1 VAAIVED
8 CPTCSYPL
16 QSNGCS
22 NCRQEQAKI
31 RKAGI
36 AALGGVRAFED
47 FTADAFK
54 PSPLQW
60 PALEAAKAF
69 DPLKDNL
76 YICGP
81 VGAGKSHLATIAARR
96 FLGKFVVRTLTP
108 FEISRQ
114 VRGAGSGR
122 DELDVVRGIADAKI
136 LVIDDMGTA
145 KDTEFLVGLIYE
157 IVNFRYL
164 NHRGGLI
171 VTSNLK
177 PSELGEKMGDDRI
190 VSRLIQ
196 LCKIIQLTGER
207 DHRIPT
213 P

>member
-1 VAAIVED
+1 VAAIVAE

-16 QSNGCS
+16 YSNGCS
-22 NCRQEQAKI
+22 NCRDEAAKV
-31 RKAGI
+31 RKTGI
-36 AALGGVRAFED
+36 LALGGIRAFED
-47 FTADAFK
+47 FTVEAFK
-54 PSPLQW
+54 PSPLQR

-76 YICGP
+76 YLCGP
-81 VGAGKSHLATIAARR
+81 VGAGKSHLAAIAARR
-96 FLGKFVVRTLTP
+96 FLGKTSIRTMTP

-122 DELDVVRGIADAKI
+122 DEIDVVRGIAESKI
-136 LVIDDMGTA
+136 LIIDDMGTA
-145 KDTEFLVGLIYE
+145 KDTEFLVGLLYE
-157 IVNFRYL
+157 IINHRYL

-196 LCKIIQLTGER
+196 LCKIILLAGER
-207 DHRIPT
+207 DHRIPSV
-213 P
+213 

>member
-1 VAAIVED
+1 VAAIVAE

-16 QSNGCS
+16 QSNICS
-22 NCRQEQAKI
+22 NCRDIAGRA
-31 RKAGI
+31 RKAGVL
-36 AALGGVRAFED
+36 ALGGVRAFED
-47 FTADAFK
+47 FTLEAFN
-54 PSPLQW
+54 PSPLQK
-60 PALEAAKAF
+60 PALEAAKTF
-69 DPLKDNL
+69 DPAKDNL
-76 YICGP
+76 YFCGP
-81 VGAGKSHLATIAARR
+81 VGAGKSHLAAAAARR
-96 FLGKFVVRTLTP
+96 FLGKLSIKTMTP

-122 DELDVVRGIADAKI
+122 DEMDVVRGIAETRI

-157 IVNFRYL
+157 IINHRYL

-196 LCKIIQLTGER
+196 LCKIIMLTGER
-207 DHRIPT
+207 DHRIPVA
-213 P
+213 